1 MITIRHILLA
11 LHIIA
16 AGIWI
21 AQLAAEVGFIA
32 VMRGSQGKPMELP
45 LMMARGRVIGFLGQ
59 VGGIGILLTGFA
71 LLWADGLAFLGIGGF
86 TPNWLLIKQI
96 VYLAAM
102 GIAFL
107 VLMPMQRRLASQFI
121 EAARGTPTV
130 TPEIRRLNARLTNV
144 SRLINVLVVVNIILG
159 VWRPT

>member
-21 AQLAAEVGFIA
+21 AQLAAEVAFTA
-32 VMRGSQGKPMELP
+32 VMRGSQGKPIELP
-45 LMMARGRVIGFLGQ
+45 LLMAQGRVLSFMGQ

-71 LLWADGLAFLGIGGF
+71 LLWADGLSFLGIGGF
-86 TPNWLLIKQI
+86 TPTWLLIKQI
-96 VYLAAM
+96 IYVIAMFVALAV
-102 GIAFL
+102 L
-107 VLMPMQRRLASQFI
+107 VPQQRKLIPQFI

-130 TPEIRRLNARLTNV
+130 TPEIRQLSNRLTWI
-144 SRLINVLVVVNIILG
+144 SRFINLLVVINILLA
-159 VWRPT
+159 VWKPL